1 MKAIEPFRAVLL
13 LKKCDRN
20 TNMSKEEAWVEI
32 TKRYNES
39 TPFEA
44 RTNRNLQ
51 FRWKNLRKW
60 SLALRRKGIKTG
72 IKTKFESSETSD
84 TDHGQDQEAQEGDQG
99 NNSDGWME
107 YVEDVKDVKA
117 EEMSSHIDDDPL
129 DEISTSPNEPK
140 KKRSTFNAPPRDL
153 LNMPTISSN
162 VINTSLSLSDQLMQA
177 QINVAKKECEYLEA
191 KTLFLKRKIRG
202 CQCLIDQVVD

>member
-1 MKAIEPFRAVLL
+1 
-13 LKKCDRN
+13 
-20 TNMSKEEAWVEI
+20 MSKEEAWNEI

-39 TPFEA
+39 TPFEP

-84 TDHGQDQEAQEGDQG
+84 TEGQDEGQEGHEGDQT

-107 YVEDVKDVKA
+107 YMEDVKEVKA
-117 EEMSSHIDDDPL
+117 EEVPSHAASSVDDDPL
-129 DEISTSPNEPK
+129 DEISTSPIDPTAK
-140 KKRSTFNAPPRDL
+140 RKRSTFNAPQKDSY
-153 LNMPTISSN
+153 NMPNNSSN
-162 VINTSLSLSDQLMQA
+162 MINTSQSLSDQLMQA
-177 QINVAKKECEYLEA
+177 QINVAKKEWEFLEA
-191 KTLFLKRKIRG
+191 KTKFLKRKMAG
-202 CQCLIDQVVD
+202 CQCNLEPLQQF